1 MHSAVQGSNIRAFLI
16 THRIF
21 VQLFLT
27 FVDTAKMGDELD
39 EYLAEVLPDFDLF
52 LAEQGVG
59 LTQRA
64 FRASLLVVK
73 NCITEIKGD
82 TKDNYLNKPWFRALF
97 QAVDRW
103 YDNRY
108 GNALQQKSVST
119 VSAVILAFR
128 TPFRVDVPLV
138 VNEPHLPDGTFW
150 VGLPATVSTDE
161 DYMSWIINPP
171 NFDSSNANEHG
182 LVSSMLRETAAHLRA
197 THVNL
202 MTADYE
208 RGSTKALA
216 AGILP
221 HLEKG
226 ALDISRAEVNG
237 RSIAVWELNFACE
250 KAIKTFLKQ
259 RSVNPPLTH
268 DIHRL
273 HKLAVAQFGQNEMD
287 SAVALLPSEKV
298 AVKHRYAEISSPSL
312 AETFS
317 IYRAALT
324 IVSGYSLNLM
334 RKYAFNDAKFHFKS
348 PPWLN

>member
-1 MHSAVQGSNIRAFLI
+1 MNG
-16 THRIF
+16 
-21 VQLFLT
+21 
-27 FVDTAKMGDELD
+27 ELD
-39 EYLAEVLPDFDLF
+39 EFLAEVLPGFDLL

-64 FRASLLVVK
+64 FRASVLVVK
-73 NCITEIKGD
+73 NCLAEIKGD
-82 TKDNYLNKPWFRALF
+82 TKDNYQSKPWFRALF

-119 VSAVILAFR
+119 VSAVILAFG

-150 VGLPATVSTDE
+150 VGFPSAVSTDE
-161 DYMSWIINPP
+161 DHMSWIINPP

-182 LVSSMLRETAAHLRA
+182 LVSSMLIEAATHLRA

-202 MTADYE
+202 MTADLE
-208 RGSTKALA
+208 RESRALA

-226 ALDISRAEVNG
+226 ALDISRAELGG
-237 RSIAVWELNFACE
+237 RSTAVWELNFACE
-250 KAIKTFLKQ
+250 KTIKTFLKQ
-259 RSVNPPLTH
+259 RNVNPPLTH

-273 HKLAVAQFGQNEMD
+273 HKLAVTYIGQNEMD

-334 RKYAFNDAKFHFKS
+334 RKYTFNDAKFHFKS